1 MIPKNHNY
9 PHSSAF
15 HLHSEFHMQYHIT
28 PEPARHLLHIEL
40 TVEGLHT
47 ATLELQLPA
56 WRPGRYELAN
66 YAKNVLRLEAF
77 SSDDQPLAVRKLT
90 KDRWLV
96 HPGGAGTVKVRYRY
110 YAHQMDAGNS
120 WVDDS
125 CVYINFINC
134 LLYAEDRLEEPC
146 RVHLQLPPGYQVAC
160 GLPQPG
166 PGRLEAE
173 SYYRLVDSP
182 LVASADLHHRAYV
195 VDGHRFH
202 VWVQGSVHFDWEQL
216 LNDFRG
222 FTRAQMQMLGGF
234 PCPDYHF
241 LLHALPDKH
250 YHGVEHWNSTV
261 MTLGPAEKIAAELY
275 PELIGLAS
283 HELFHVWNVIRIRP
297 AELLPYDFSRENYFP
312 TGYVAE
318 GLTTYYGDLLLA
330 RSGFFS
336 PAQYLAELNG
346 TLNRHFMS
354 SNEAALSLTESSLD
368 LWLDGYVAGVPG
380 RKVSIYHKGA
390 LTALILDLEIR
401 RLTDDA
407 CSLDDVVQDLWERY
421 GQKNIGYSHADYVA
435 LVEEVAGRPMGDYFQ
450 ACITGTTPL
459 QERLAAAL
467 RHVGCTLAITPQPG
481 DGCNVQVAIAIEA
494 ETESMRK
501 WLGIPATPETIAS
514 SENA

>member
-1 MIPKNHNY
+1 
-9 PHSSAF
+9 
-15 HLHSEFHMQYHIT
+15 MQYHIT
-28 PEPARHLLHIEL
+28 PEPAKHLLHVEL
-40 TVEGLHT
+40 TVSDLQT

-66 YAKNVLRLEAF
+66 YAKNVLRLDAF
-77 SSDDQPLAVRKLT
+77 SEADRPLAVRKLA

-96 HPGGAGTVKVRYRY
+96 HPEGAGTVKVRYSY

-120 WVDDS
+120 WVDAA

-146 RVHLQLPPGYQVAC
+146 AVHLQLPPEYRVAC

-166 PGRLEAE
+166 PGQLAAE

-182 LVASADLHHRAYV
+182 LIASPELHHQTYE
-195 VDGHRFH
+195 VDGHPFH
-202 VWVQGSVHFDWEQL
+202 VWVQGAVHFDWERL

-222 FTRAQMQMLGGF
+222 FTRVQMQLMDGF
-234 PCPDYHF
+234 PCPEYHF

-275 PELIGLAS
+275 PELVGLAS

-297 AELLPYDFSRENYFP
+297 TELLPYDFSRENYFP

-318 GLTTYYGDLLLA
+318 GLTTYYGDLFLA

-336 PAQYLAELNG
+336 PAQYLAELSG
-346 TLNRHFMS
+346 TLNRHFNT
-354 SNEAALSLTESSLD
+354 SNGAALSLTESSLD

-401 RLTDDA
+401 RLTHDA
-407 CSLDDVVQDLWERY
+407 RSLDDVVRRLWQRY
-421 GQKNIGYSHADYVA
+421 GQPNIGYSHADYVA
-435 LVEEVAGRPMGDYFQ
+435 LVEEVAGRPMHDYFA

-459 QERLAAAL
+459 HERLAAAL
-467 RHVGCTLAITPQPG
+467 GHVGCTLEVAPQPG
-481 DGCNVQVAIAIEA
+481 DAVNVQVVIKMEA
-494 ETESMRK
+494 ETARLRK
-501 WLGIPATPETIAS
+501 WLGIGAPQEINTALEKA
-514 SENA
+514 

>member
-1 MIPKNHNY
+1 
-9 PHSSAF
+9 
-15 HLHSEFHMQYHIT
+15 MQYYII
-28 PEPARHLLHIEL
+28 PEPVKHLLHIQL
-40 TVEGLHT
+40 TVAAIDT

-77 SSDDQPLAVRKLT
+77 SDNGHSLTVRKLT

-96 HPGGAGTVKVRYRY
+96 HLEGAGSVKVRYSY

-120 WVDDS
+120 WVDDT

-134 LLYAEDRLEEPC
+134 LLYAEDRLEESC
-146 RVHLQLPPGYQVAC
+146 GVHLQLPPDYQLAC
-160 GLPQPG
+160 GLSQPK
-166 PGRLEAE
+166 PGQLEAE

-182 LVASADLHHRAYV
+182 LIASPDLHHRAYG
-195 VDGHRFH
+195 VDGHQFH
-202 VWVQGSVHFDWEQL
+202 VWVQGAVHFDWERL
-216 LNDFRG
+216 LADFRG
-222 FTRAQMQMLGGF
+222 FTRAQMQLMGGF

-275 PELIGLAS
+275 PELVGLAS

-318 GLTTYYGDLLLA
+318 GLTTYYGDLLLV
-330 RSGFFS
+330 RSGFFG
-336 PAQYLAELNG
+336 PARYLAELNG
-346 TLNRHFMS
+346 TLNRHFTT
-354 SNEAALSLTESSLD
+354 SNGAALSLTESSLD

-390 LTALILDLEIR
+390 LTALLLDLEIR

-407 CSLDDVVQDLWERY
+407 RSLDDVVRGLWERY
-421 GQKNIGYSHADYVA
+421 GQKNVGYSHADYVA
-435 LVEEVAGRPMGDYFQ
+435 LVAEVAGCPMDEYFA
-450 ACITGTTPL
+450 ACITGTAPL
-459 QERLAAAL
+459 HERLAAAL
-467 RHVGCTLAITPQPG
+467 RHVGCTLAVTPQPD
-481 DGCNVQVAIAIEA
+481 DGGNVQVTIALGT
-494 ETESMRK
+494 ETESLRK
-501 WLGIPATPETIAS
+501 WLGLPAGAKPGF
-514 SENA
+514 ENT

>member
-1 MIPKNHNY
+1 
-9 PHSSAF
+9 
-15 HLHSEFHMQYHIT
+15 MQYHIT
-28 PEPARHLLHIEL
+28 PEPAKHLLHIEL
-40 TVEGLHT
+40 TIDVPDT

-66 YAKNVLRLEAF
+66 YAKNVLRLDAF
-77 SSDDQPLAVRKLT
+77 SDANQLLAVRKLS

-96 HPGGAGTVKVRYRY
+96 HPEGAAAVKVRYSY

-120 WVDDS
+120 WVDAS

-146 RVHLQLPPGYQVAC
+146 TVHLQLPPNYQVAC
-160 GLPQPG
+160 GMPQPK
-166 PGRLEAE
+166 PGQLAAE

-182 LVASADLHHRAYV
+182 MIASPDLHHQTYE

-202 VWVQGSVHFDWEQL
+202 VWVQGAVHFDWEQL

-222 FTRAQMQMLGGF
+222 FTQTQMQLMGGF
-234 PCPDYHF
+234 PCPEYHF

-275 PELIGLAS
+275 PELVGLAS

-297 AELLPYDFSRENYFP
+297 AELLPYNFSRENYFP

-318 GLTTYYGDLLLA
+318 GLTTYYGDLFLA

-336 PAQYLAELNG
+336 TAAYLAELNG
-346 TLNRHFMS
+346 TLNRHFNT
-354 SNEAALSLTESSLD
+354 SNGAALSLTESSLD

-401 RLTDDA
+401 RLTHDA
-407 CSLDDVVQDLWERY
+407 RSLDDVVRGLWQRY
-421 GQKNIGYSHADYVA
+421 GQKNIGYSHDDYVA
-435 LVEEVAGRPMGDYFQ
+435 LVEEVAGRPLHDYF
-450 ACITGTTPL
+450 ATCITGTAPL
-459 QERLAAAL
+459 HQRLAAAL
-467 RHVGCTLAITPQPG
+467 RHVGCTLEVTPQPG
-481 DGCNVQVAIAIEA
+481 DAVNVQVVIKM
-494 ETESMRK
+494 ETETASLRK
-501 WLGIPATPETIAS
+501 WLGIGAPQEINPAREKA
-514 SENA
+514 